1 MSIALQLY
9 INLIEA
15 KDDNTRARLIAE
27 AFDAL
32 EKRLTQLAAQTTSPP
47 EQEAVPAGREKTA
60 NHSCKAASK
69 RAIVE
74 SPTPSDDWRTSPER
88 SQPAN
93 EDSRTTE
100 RTADLKG
107 D

>member
-15 KDDNTRARLIAE
+15 KDDKTRARLIAE

-47 EQEAVPAGREKTA
+47 EQGPVPAAAQAKTA
-60 NHSCKAASK
+60 NHSSKAASE
-69 RAIVE
+69 RVTVE

-100 RTADLKG
+100 RTADL
-107 D
+107 